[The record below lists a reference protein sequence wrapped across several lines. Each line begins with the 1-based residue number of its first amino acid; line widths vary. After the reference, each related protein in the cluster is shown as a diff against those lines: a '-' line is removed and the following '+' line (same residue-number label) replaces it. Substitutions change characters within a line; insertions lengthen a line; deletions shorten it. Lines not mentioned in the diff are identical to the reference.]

1 MKKNRNAFFSEA
13 QMSTQSYYPT
23 PQQPLMGPQAPYQA
37 AQSSQSFYAGPSIPN
52 NYTSQMP
59 NTNYGYD
66 YSTTNDIETRL
77 SKIERQLNRIDARLN
92 KLESN
97 TYYTTDITENSN
109 SSLYM
114 V

>member
-1 MKKNRNAFFSEA
+1 MKKTRNAFFSEA
-13 QMSTQSYYPT
+13 QMSTQSYYPQ
-23 PQQPLMGPQAPYQA
+23 PQPMMMNQMAGPYQA
-37 AQSSQSFYAGPSIPN
+37 SQSSQSFYAGPGVPANYN
-52 NYTSQMP
+52 N

-66 YSTTNDIETRL
+66 YSSTNDIDSRL

-92 KLESN
+92 KLESS
-97 TYYTTDITENSN
+97 TYYTTDNIESSN

>member
-1 MKKNRNAFFSEA
+1 MKKSRNAFFSEA
-13 QMSTQSYYPT
+13 QMSTQSYYPQ
-23 PQQPLMGPQAPYQA
+23 PQPMMMNQQAPYQA
-37 AQSSQSFYAGPSIPN
+37 SQSSQSFYAGPGIPN
-52 NYTSQMP
+52 NYNQ

-92 KLESN
+92 KLEST
-97 TYYTTDITENSN
+97 TYYTTDNIENSN

>member
-13 QMSTQSYYPT
+13 QMSTQSYYP
-23 PQQPLMGPQAPYQA
+23 QQPIMMNQAAPYQA
-37 AQSSQSFYAGPSIPN
+37 AQSSQSFYAGPSIPANYN
-52 NYTSQMP
+52 NQP
-59 NTNYGYD
+59 NNTNYGYD

-109 SSLYM
+109 TSLYM